1 MAPPIS
7 NETSAL
13 YLMTSAVTLLVALE
27 GRVAEPSLLITTG
40 WVLGMTFAICRFV
53 PGMFRSHS

>member
-1 MAPPIS
+1 MPIS

-13 YLMTSAVTLLVALE
+13 YLTTSAVTLLVAM
-27 GRVAEPSLLITTG
+27 GGNVADPSLLITTG

-53 PGMFRSHS
+53 PGLFRSQS